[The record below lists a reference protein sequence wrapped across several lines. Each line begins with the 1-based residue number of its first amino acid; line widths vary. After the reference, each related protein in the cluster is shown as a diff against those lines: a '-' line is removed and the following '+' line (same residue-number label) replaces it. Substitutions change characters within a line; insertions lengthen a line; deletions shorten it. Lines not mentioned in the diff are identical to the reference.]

1 MTHEE
6 LRDGLA
12 NVAFTTT
19 TPFTPDGASVDR
31 EAVGENTAA
40 LVEAGAELVIP
51 CGNTGEYYALGRD
64 ERVAVVEETVAAVDD
79 DVTVVAGAGGSLPEV
94 TDLASAYVDA
104 GVDGV
109 MLMHPGHTH
118 VHERGALE
126 YYRAVADAVD
136 VGLVVYKR
144 GPEVSDDVVVRL
156 STEENVV
163 GVKYAVNDVKGFSD
177 VASRAADEFALVN
190 GIAERFAPAFALE
203 GADGFTTGVGNFA
216 PEAALELEAAIED
229 RDWERARAVR
239 ERIRPYEDL
248 RDEPGDGNALP
259 AANNV
264 PAVKFGLELAG
275 RYGGPVR
282 PPLVDLSEADR
293 ERAREHYRTMRE
305 RAPTEV

>member
-1 MTHEE
+1 MTHEA
-6 LRDGLA
+6 LRRSLA

-19 TPFTPDGASVDR
+19 TPFTPDGASVHR
-31 EAVGENTAA
+31 EAVRENTAA

-64 ERVAVVEETVAAVDD
+64 ERVAVVAETVAAVDGD
-79 DVTVVAGAGGSLPEV
+79 ATVLAGAGGSVPEV
-94 TDLASAYVDA
+94 TDLAAAYLDA
-104 GVDGV
+104 GADGV
-109 MLMHPGHTH
+109 MLMHPDHTH

-136 VGLVVYKR
+136 AGLVVYKR
-144 GPEVSDDVVVRL
+144 GPQVPDDAVVRL
-156 STEENVV
+156 SRDERFV
-163 GVKYAVNDVKGFSD
+163 GVKYAVNDVKSFSD
-177 VASRAADEFALVN
+177 VAARVDDEFAMVN

-203 GADGFTTGVGNFA
+203 GAVGFTTGVGNFA

-239 ERIRPYEDL
+239 ERVRPYEDL
-248 RDEPGDGNALP
+248 REEPGADSALP
-259 AANNV
+259 AGNNV

-305 RAPTEV
+305 RAPVDA

>member
-1 MTHEE
+1 MTHEP
-6 LRDGLA
+6 LRRSLA

-19 TPFTPDGASVDR
+19 TPFTADGASVHR
-31 EAVGENTAA
+31 EAVRENTAA

-64 ERVAVVEETVAAVDD
+64 ERVAVVAETVAAVDGD
-79 DVTVVAGAGGSLPEV
+79 ATVLAGAGGSVPEV
-94 TDLASAYVDA
+94 TDLAEAYLDA
-104 GVDGV
+104 GADGV
-109 MLMHPGHTH
+109 MLMHPDHTH

-136 VGLVVYKR
+136 AGLVVYKR
-144 GPEVSDDVVVRL
+144 GPQVPDDVVVRL
-156 STEENVV
+156 SGMEQFV
-163 GVKYAVNDVKGFSD
+163 GVKYAVNDVKSFSD
-177 VASRAADEFALVN
+177 VAARVDDEFALVN

-203 GADGFTTGVGNFA
+203 GAVGFTTGVGNFA
-216 PEAALELEAAIED
+216 PEAALELEAAIDD

-248 RDEPGDGNALP
+248 REEPGADSGLP
-259 AANNV
+259 AGNNV

-282 PPLVDLSEADR
+282 PPLVDLSESDR
-293 ERAREHYRTMRE
+293 ERARERYRTMRE
-305 RAPTEV
+305 RAPAEV